1 MAVDKKEN
9 VFHVVLDDLR
19 KKKRDEIVA
28 HFKAMGMKYGNT
40 ALAHEGIDA
49 MYAKIFGDKTPLSA
63 NEVLAKTIKKQF

>member
-28 HFKAMGMKYGNT
+28 HFKAIGMKYGNT
-40 ALAHEGIDA
+40 ALAHEGIDKIHA
-49 MYAKIFGDKTPLSA
+49 EIFGAKTPPSA
-63 NEVLAKTIKKQF
+63 NEVLKGSIKKQF